1 MVVAESAASP
11 RRQVAVDSVA
21 ADGRH
26 QSGVSRS
33 EGYEAGD
40 RLFVAVTQ
48 EWPADR
54 YKGQPALVA
63 QMKDRAYWE
72 VVVEGDRV
80 RSVWVGYLP
89 SVEAAYSRR
98 SGRRAA
104 RGS

>member
-1 MVVAESAASP
+1 MTVCNAALDS
-11 RRQVAVDSVA
+11 RQAGVQVLALTRTFFVLL
-21 ADGRH
+21 DGAYLCEDDH
-26 QSGVSRS
+26 LDDDYTGC

-72 VVVEGDRV
+72 GLPDGVLLHEE
-80 RSVWVGYLP
+80 SVP
-89 SVEAAYSRR
+89 
-98 SGRRAA
+98 
-104 RGS
+104 